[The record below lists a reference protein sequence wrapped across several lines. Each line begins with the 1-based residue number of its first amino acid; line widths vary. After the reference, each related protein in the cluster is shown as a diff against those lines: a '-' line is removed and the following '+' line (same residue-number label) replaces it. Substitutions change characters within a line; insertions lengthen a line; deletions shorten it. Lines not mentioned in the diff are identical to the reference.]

1 MWYPRHGNTYKRS
14 VVLNLHQARYW
25 LAVGAQPTDRCARLL
40 SFFKM
45 FPKPVTPFGSG
56 SLYAK
61 PEKDHH
67 VAPFMKRK
75 DWPGLKTAQVHYRQK
90 LQEEMNRTIRSQ
102 LLQAEAISNLGNE
115 KEMELVKTD
124 DIGSEEDDA
133 FRRVEKFEELKKR
146 LDTHSTVKA
155 NDLRFNV
162 YLKKMN
168 KLVKKD
174 LGLDLEAYK
183 NFVNNIKQF
192 AKFNNDYEI
201 LAQDGYDIPRGV
213 FPGLGDPDLDAGLA
227 IHYNGVMQDESVAR
241 VLDKT
246 KRLRITLRKIQHDW
260 RMQIYTKDYDI
271 VEEFE

>member
-1 MWYPRHGNTYKRS
+1 MKVKIKLRQAGCKRHQLWHIIVQSDRKGLYGRYIERIGMWYPRHGNTYKRS
-14 VVLNLHQARYW
+14 VVLNVHKTRYW
-25 LAVGAQPTDRCARLL
+25 LSVGAQPTDRCARLL

-56 SLYAK
+56 SLYEK
-61 PEKDHH
+61 PEKDHY
-67 VAPFMKRK
+67 VNWYTK
-75 DWPGLKTAQVHYRQK
+75 DWQNLRTAKVHYRQK

-102 LLQAEAISNLGNE
+102 MLQAEAISHLGND
-115 KEMELVKTD
+115 KEIELIKTD

-146 LDTHSTVKA
+146 LDKHSTLKA

-183 NFVNNIKQF
+183 NFVNNIK
-192 AKFNNDYEI
+192 
-201 LAQDGYDIPRGV
+201 
-213 FPGLGDPDLDAGLA
+213 
-227 IHYNGVMQDESVAR
+227 
-241 VLDKT
+241 
-246 KRLRITLRKIQHDW
+246 
-260 RMQIYTKDYDI
+260 
-271 VEEFE
+271 